1 MGTIIFSNHGISPH
15 IKDKTKLKEF
25 LCSIFQDEMV
35 EFERV
40 NFIFCKDDYLLRLNQ
55 QYLGHDTYTDILTF
69 NLSSKEKSIISE
81 IYISVD
87 RVNDNAGTLKISF
100 ALELFRVMIHGIL
113 HLCGY
118 SDHSI
123 HEKKIMRE
131 KEDYYLNKLS
141 FT

>member
-1 MGTIIFSNHGISPH
+1 LGTIIFSNHGISPR
-15 IKDKTKLKEF
+15 IKDKAKLKKF
-25 LCSIFQDEMV
+25 LCSIFQDQLV

-40 NFIFCKDDYLLRLNQ
+40 NFIFCKDDYLLKLNQ
-55 QYLGHDTYTDILTF
+55 QYLGHNFYTDILTF
-69 NLSSKEKSIISE
+69 NLSSKEKPIFSE

-87 RVNDNAGTLKISF
+87 RVNDNAGNLKISSK
-100 ALELFRVMIHGIL
+100 LELYRVMIHGIL
-113 HLCGY
+113 HLCQY

-123 HEKKIMRE
+123 REKKIMRE

>member
-1 MGTIIFSNHGISPH
+1 
-15 IKDKTKLKEF
+15 
-25 LCSIFQDEMV
+25 MV

-123 HEKKIMRE
+123 QEKKIMRE